1 MTSTGH
7 RAPTGDPMLTARFA
21 PPAVPKLLVHR
32 PELLGRLTAGAQGP
46 LTLINGPAGSGKT
59 VLTAHW
65 AADGRAPRPPVWLT
79 VEPDDAPGAFWAYV
93 LEALHRGGVALP
105 AAVGRPTRAEGV
117 TRSFLVRLA
126 DGLAASAQPA
136 VLVLDQFDTAQPP
149 ATSEGL
155 DFVLRHAAGGLRIVL
170 TSRSDSLLPL
180 HRYRAA
186 GEITEIRHADLR
198 FTDAD
203 AEALLGEH
211 RLDVSPAGI
220 RLLME
225 RTEGWAAGVRL
236 CALAMQRSADPEAFL
251 RQFAADRTTIAD
263 YLLTEVL
270 DAQPPPTQ
278 DLLLRV
284 CVTDRVHPDLADA
297 LTGRDDGARTLAG
310 LARDNAF
317 LEQIDAS
324 AWYRLHPLFAEV
336 LRAHLRQRCP
346 GLEPRLHGRAARW
359 LARTG
364 RLTEAVLQGAAAG
377 DWPFAAAQL
386 VDNLAIGR
394 LLTGLEADQLGRAFA
409 GMPAGTTGVA
419 PALVEAACRL
429 AEQDLPGCE
438 AALRRADAVLAD
450 APPTDGSLTDPRGPV
465 TRFARAFLGVL
476 AGRPA
481 DDVTAVERAAADADR
496 LLRELPPPLVAE
508 RPELRALLLAHL
520 GAVELGAGR
529 PDRAGSTLA
538 AAVAACGEPG
548 TESPHCDALGSLA
561 LTELLRGRLRQAAAH
576 AHASLAVAER
586 SALPPERRAAT
597 VHLVLAGVA
606 LEQDDLPAARR
617 HLDLATAAPGPRP
630 DPATAARAA
639 VIGARLAV
647 AEGDGEAALA
657 ALRAVDPEDLPAWAV
672 DELAVAESAVHLA
685 RDDAEG
691 ALRVL
696 DAVQA
701 PDGDRPEHA
710 VARARALLAAG
721 RGACAAGALAGV
733 PGDDGVATPVRA
745 RACLLHAQI
754 AAAAGDSRE
763 ADRHLGEA
771 LALARPEEL
780 RRMFAESGP
789 WVRRTLGRD
798 PRWART
804 HGWLTPRAPARTA
817 RAPQADGRPAV
828 VEPLSARETEV
839 LRKAADLL
847 STEEI
852 AAELYVSANT
862 VKTHLKSIYRKLCV
876 TRRSEAVHR
885 AQDLGML

>member
-1 MTSTGH
+1 M
-7 RAPTGDPMLTARFA
+7 
-21 PPAVPKLLVHR
+21 
-32 PELLGRLTAGAQGP
+32 
-46 LTLINGPAGSGKT
+46 
-59 VLTAHW
+59 
-65 AADGRAPRPPVWLT
+65 WLT

-126 DGLAASAQPA
+126 DGLAASPQPS

-346 GLEPRLHGRAARW
+346 GLEPLLHGRAARW

-377 DWPFAAAQL
+377 DWQFAAAQL
-386 VDNLAIGR
+386 VDHLAIGR

-409 GMPAGTTGVA
+409 AMPTGTTGAA
-419 PALVEAACRL
+419 PALVGAACRL
-429 AEQDLPGCE
+429 AEQDLPGCR
-438 AALRRADAVLAD
+438 AALRRADAVLSD
-450 APPTDGSLTDPRGPV
+450 ASPTDGSLTDSCGPAA
-465 TRFARAFLGVL
+465 RFGRAFLGVL

-481 DDVTAVERAAADADR
+481 DDVTATERAAADADR
-496 LLRELPPPLVAE
+496 LLRELPPHLVAE

-520 GAVELGAGR
+520 GAVELGAGHL
-529 PDRAGSTLA
+529 DRAEAALT
-538 AAVAACGEPG
+538 AAVAACGQPG
-548 TESPHCDALGSLA
+548 TESPHCGALGSLA

-576 AHASLAVAER
+576 ARASLAVAER
-586 SALPPERRAAT
+586 SALPPERRAAA

-606 LEQDDLPAARR
+606 VEQDDLPAARR
-617 HLDLATAAPGPRP
+617 HLDLATAEPGPRP

-639 VIGARLAV
+639 VIGARILA
-647 AEGDGEAALA
+647 AEGDGDAALA
-657 ALRAVDPEDLPAWAV
+657 ALRAVYAEELPARAV

-685 RDDAEG
+685 RGDAAG

-696 DAVQA
+696 DAVAA
-701 PDGDRPEHA
+701 PDDSRPEHA
-710 VARARALLAAG
+710 VARARALVAAG
-721 RGACAAGALAGV
+721 RAACAAGELAGV

-745 RACLLHAQI
+745 RACLLRAQI
-754 AAAAGDSRE
+754 AAAAGDFQE
-763 ADRHLGEA
+763 AHRHLGEA

-780 RRMFAESGP
+780 RRMFSESGP
-789 WVRRTLGRD
+789 WVRRTLSRD
-798 PRWART
+798 PRLARS
-804 HGWLTPRAPARTA
+804 HGWLTPRAPARRA
-817 RAPQADGRPAV
+817 RAPQADGQPVV

-839 LRKAADLL
+839 LRKAAELL